1 MVNLGCVLFPNK
13 SANKSRHHTHTVY
26 PFTQNETRLEH
37 KRQQPPP
44 YTLLPEKWQT
54 QKQTHSLVPMAHH
67 LNQII
72 YPMQRFG
79 RGRHSIAKSEIR
91 NYKAEQGLYSCFPLT
106 MLLDIRGNASV
117 LPWLTL
123 NKTSKGMKLRALDK
137 YTPTQ
142 LPDTVWKSLS
152 LSPKLSETCVYTC
165 IYIIVCLFVK
175 CCRFSSLD

>member
-1 MVNLGCVLFPNK
+1 MSYFLTKLNK
-13 SANKSRHHTHTVY
+13 NRHHTHTVY
-26 PFTQNETRLEH
+26 PLIQNESRFKRKRQLPYVRRNTETNKRTVLYLWHIIWTKSFTQCKGLE
-37 KRQQPPP
+37 
-44 YTLLPEKWQT
+44 E
-54 QKQTHSLVPMAHH
+54 AD
-67 LNQII
+67 
-72 YPMQRFG
+72 
-79 RGRHSIAKSEIR
+79 SIAKSEIR
-91 NYKAEQGLYSCFPLT
+91 NYKAEQGLYPCFPLT

-152 LSPKLSETCVYTC
+152 RSPKLSKTCVHTC

>member
-1 MVNLGCVLFPNK
+1 M
-13 SANKSRHHTHTVY
+13 
-26 PFTQNETRLEH
+26 
-37 KRQQPPP
+37 RQGLNTKLPSLCMAIH
-44 YTLLPEKWQT
+44 TLLPGKDRRRS
-54 QKQTHSLVPMAHH
+54 KPTHSLVPMAHH

-79 RGRHSIAKSEIR
+79 RGRRSIAKSEIR
-91 NYKAEQGLYSCFPLT
+91 NYKAEQGLYSCFPFT

-123 NKTSKGMKLRALDK
+123 NKTSKGKKLRALDK

-165 IYIIVCLFVK
+165 IYIIVCLF
-175 CCRFSSLD
+175 FFFF